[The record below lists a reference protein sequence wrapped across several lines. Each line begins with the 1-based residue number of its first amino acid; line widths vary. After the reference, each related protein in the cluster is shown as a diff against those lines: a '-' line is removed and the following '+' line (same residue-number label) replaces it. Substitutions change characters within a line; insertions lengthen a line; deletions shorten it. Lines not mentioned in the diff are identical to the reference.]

1 MHLVKDYVLVYDT
14 ISETMDSKNYE
25 IYEKLVQNYFFL
37 FTVET
42 MDNFGKNVKKFSTW
56 KTSPLMIN
64 ELNHSFLNP

>member
-1 MHLVKDYVLVYDT
+1 MHLVMDYVLVYDT

-42 MDNFGKNVKKFSTW
+42 MDNFGKNARKFSTDLG
-56 KTSPLMIN
+56 KR
-64 ELNHSFLNP
+64 HH